1 MLFVAPIAIGEDSN
15 KRSFDWKSSIFLL
28 LVVKVINFYR
38 MIPLFSGLLF
48 NNLLNLQAINLPMS
62 KIFEYTLPYSMARE
76 YLLFGFRQFYGEF
89 IVNGKDNL
97 PANDSAV
104 IFAPNH
110 LNALMDAL
118 AVSSLMPPRKA
129 VVYLARADFFANK
142 TLAKIMDFAKIMP
155 AFRMRDGFE
164 NLGRN
169 NQVFH
174 KCIEVMRF
182 GHAVCLMPEGGQGEE
197 RKIRPLVKGI
207 SRLAFEAQQEFG
219 NDKKVKI
226 VPVGIYLSDLIKTGK
241 QIIINIGKPIDVQSY
256 MDDYSKNQAI
266 ALNNIKNELHQKLSD
281 LTLDLATSE
290 NYETFETITD
300 IMAEEYVETTE
311 KKNPTY
317 EKFKLRQQ
325 AAKTLAKIEKD
336 DPELMSDLSRLTSNY
351 QALLKKLH
359 FKSSIFSQL
368 KSDETSTLRFLS
380 LLITLPIALFGFLTN
395 FLPTFVPVWIRKA
408 VTIEYSGFH
417 SSIQFGLG
425 MILFPV
431 FYILQALLFHATLS
445 PNWGM
450 TLIFLVL
457 QFFTRQF
464 TLKWYSNFRKYLH
477 KLSFNSLLV
486 AKLEL
491 SSILYRLID
500 TRNKI
505 VHRINTKNRENQ

>member
-1 MLFVAPIAIGEDSN
+1 
-15 KRSFDWKSSIFLL
+15 
-28 LVVKVINFYR
+28 
-38 MIPLFSGLLF
+38 
-48 NNLLNLQAINLPMS
+48 MS
-62 KIFEYTLPYSMARE
+62 KIFEYTLPYSLARE
-76 YLLFGFRQFYGEF
+76 YLLFGFRQFYGEL
-89 IVNGKDNL
+89 IVNGKENL
-97 PANDSAV
+97 PTDDSAL

-118 AVSSLMPPRKA
+118 AVSSLMPHRKA
-129 VVYLARADFFANK
+129 VVYLARADFFANR
-142 TLAKIMDFAKIMP
+142 TLAKVMDFAKIMP

-169 NQVFH
+169 NQIFH

-182 GHAVCLMPEGGQGEE
+182 GHAICIMPEGGQGEE

-207 SRLAFEAQQEFG
+207 FRLAFEAQQEFG
-219 NDKKVKI
+219 SDKKVKI
-226 VPVGIYLSDLIKTGK
+226 VPIGIHMSDLIKCGK
-241 QIIINIGKPIDVQSY
+241 QIMINIGKPIEVEDY
-256 MDDYSKNQAI
+256 MEDFAQNQPLAM
-266 ALNNIKNELHQKLSD
+266 NNIKNELHQQLSE

-311 KKNPTY
+311 RRNSTY
-317 EKFKLRQQ
+317 EKFKLKQQ
-325 AAKTLAKIEKD
+325 AAKSLQNIEKND
-336 DPELMSDLSRLTSNY
+336 SELMSELNRLTANY
-351 QALLKKLH
+351 HSLLKRLH
-359 FKSSIFSQL
+359 FKSNIFSQL
-368 KSDETSTLRFLS
+368 KSDETSSLRFLS
-380 LLITLPIALFGFLTN
+380 LLITFPVALFGFITN
-395 FLPTFVPVWIRKA
+395 VLPTFLPVWIRKA
-408 VTIEYSGFH
+408 IVIEYSGFH

-425 MILFPV
+425 MILFPI
-431 FYILQALLFHATLS
+431 FYALQATLFHVTIS

-450 TLIFLVL
+450 TLIFLAM

-464 TLKWYSNFRKYLH
+464 TLKWYSNFRKYFY

-500 TRNKI
+500 TRNRI